1 MLAGQYEL
9 AHNDAKE
16 AKIQFVAA
24 RNSLD
29 AGGNTIERNAA
40 LIHVA
45 VGMAGLTGNKPDVE
59 AGRRLDWEKDKINA
73 EMRSTLTKLPLVS
86 GEDFRD
92 MRTFAFRRLARALN
106 DSGKAGAVA
115 ALANAACPEDDRAE
129 VLAAIGLELLSV
141 GQRDEAEKLA
151 KLASAG
157 LRVEQAP
164 SLIALWLAIASPDA
178 ASEKKK
184 AGSDGAAKIAKPPD
198 GKGLLSPLAQIGY
211 AEGWARQ
218 GNLEKARA
226 LAARSGK
233 PEERL
238 RAMAA
243 VAGVAVDVHK
253 SDVTDLDNCAKL
265 IETELKNAR
274 IAPWLLLRLVEL
286 SNRADKP
293 ELAEKFAGA
302 ILDPGAKAWA
312 KYEILRDRLE
322 RKGNEPGDWKAAEEV
337 GSPERMAH
345 WLAVA
350 ALAQHNA
357 EVASPSNVMSEIK
370 NWDDARKPFGY
381 AGVALAERQ

>member
-1 MLAGQYEL
+1 
-9 AHNDAKE
+9 
-16 AKIQFVAA
+16 
-24 RNSLD
+24 
-29 AGGNTIERNAA
+29 
-40 LIHVA
+40 
-45 VGMAGLTGNKPDVE
+45 MAGLPGQKPDID
-59 AGRRLDWEKDKINA
+59 AGRRLDWEKDKVNSDLRA
-73 EMRSTLTKLPLVS
+73 TLTNLPRIS
-86 GEDFRD
+86 GEEFRD
-92 MRTFAFRRLARALN
+92 MWTLAFRRLARALN

-115 ALANAACPEDDRAE
+115 PLATAACPSEDRAE
-129 VLAAIGLELLSV
+129 ILAAIGLELLSV

-151 KLASAG
+151 KLAATIPS
-157 LRVEQAP
+157 ENAP

-178 ASEKKK
+178 TPEKKK
-184 AGSDGAAKIAKPPD
+184 AGIDGATKIAKPPD
-198 GKGLLSPLAQIGY
+198 GKAALTPVSRIGY

-238 RAMAA
+238 RALAA

-265 IETELKNAR
+265 IDTELKNAR

-293 ELAEKFAGA
+293 ELAEKFAAA
-302 ILDPGAKAWA
+302 ISDPGAKSWA
-312 KYEILRDRLE
+312 KYEILRNRLE
-322 RKGNEPGDWKAAEEV
+322 RKGNEPGDWKAADEV

-345 WLAVA
+345 WLALA

-357 EVASPSNVMSEIK
+357 EIGGPSNVMSEIK
-370 NWDDARKPFGY
+370 NWDDAKKPFGY
-381 AGVALAERQ
+381 AGVALAER